1 MKKKPIIPIILFVAI
16 LLPTTLSACG
26 VNPEGGS
33 SEIGQFFNWFW
44 NLIVELSSGM
54 LNSLLIFVSTIIFSM
69 PLGLLVCFAR
79 RSKFKVIE

>member
-1 MKKKPIIPIILFVAI
+1 MMNLNCGFHQLVELQIYKETFMKKKPIIPIILFVAI

-54 LNSLLIFVSTIIFSM
+54 LNSL
-69 PLGLLVCFAR
+69 
-79 RSKFKVIE
+79 